1 MLGHARANNPQSEI
15 KHADVESIP
24 FPDASFDFVIS
35 IEVLRYLP
43 ESARA
48 IKEMARVLKPG
59 GVCLTTAAPLLSLNG
74 YWAVNRIANLIR
86 VGDLVR
92 LKQFFTTSGRLRREF
107 ARAGF
112 NTPTTHGIYFG
123 PVNWIERLMPSRLSS
138 ALKAWE
144 PIDAA
149 LADKPILRQ
158 FSNMFLAHAVK
169 KG

>member
-1 MLGHARANNPQSEI
+1 
-15 KHADVESIP
+15 HADVESIP
-24 FPDASFDFVIS
+24 FSDASFDFVIS

-86 VGDLVR
+86 VSDLVR

-107 ARAGF
+107 VNAGF
-112 NTPTTHGIYFG
+112 NAP
-123 PVNWIERLMPSRLSS
+123 
-138 ALKAWE
+138 
-144 PIDAA
+144 
-149 LADKPILRQ
+149 
-158 FSNMFLAHAVK
+158 
-169 KG
+169 